1 MSALPGLRLPSRSKT
16 AALRTLWPFGLASA
30 LVYLL
35 GFTLPYWFPTHYLN
49 VKDEIYQFV
58 AREPWRGVLFYVALA
73 ALFVCYLAAYRQTAG
88 RGLSWSSARWVGF
101 WAVIFCLLLIPIQ
114 PVTSSDI
121 YGYLFQ
127 GRIVAVLGENPF
139 AHLYADFQSDPF
151 YFWVTFHRLPA
162 VTGYGPL
169 WIAITAGLGWL
180 ARERMLFNLVLL
192 KGMAAGLHLLSS
204 LLVFATLKRLGSDK
218 GVAAMLFYA
227 WNPVLLYE
235 LVGNGHNDAV
245 VAFLALLGFY
255 CLSREWWW
263 WAIPCLSAAALVK
276 PVVVL
281 WLPLVAVWLLA
292 QCPNWPVRVVRAAAL
307 AALAILP
314 AVVAY
319 APFWVGTSTF
329 QGLLAQSDIHGNSLP
344 NLLIWGLWEAWPG
357 FERQVVQGVKLLTA
371 VLLALF
377 YLWQLG
383 RIWLGVSRPA
393 STGEGKVGRPWQSL
407 LRAGFDVMLFYL
419 LFAGF
424 QFWPWYLTWIMIPA
438 AVLDEP
444 AFSIRHMLALVLGA
458 GSLLLYFPF
467 GWQWAQSRWPG
478 WGLALGAAL
487 PMLGLCAWLAI
498 HLLRSRQRAD
508 GGLVPKK

>member
-1 MSALPGLRLPSRSKT
+1 
-16 AALRTLWPFGLASA
+16 LASA
-30 LVYLL
+30 VVYLL
-35 GFTLPYWFPTHYLN
+35 GFTLPYWLPTYYLS
-49 VKDEIYQFV
+49 VQDEIYQFA
-58 AREPWRGVLFYVALA
+58 AREPWRGALFYITLA
-73 ALFVCYLAAYRQTAG
+73 AIFVFYVAAYRQTASH
-88 RGLSWSSARWVGF
+88 GLLRTRARWVGI
-101 WAVIFCLLLIPIQ
+101 WALVFCLLLIPIQ

-151 YFWVTFHRLPA
+151 YFSVTFHRLPA

-180 ARERMLFNLVLL
+180 ARERMLLNLVLL

-218 GVAAMLFYA
+218 RVAAMLFYA

-245 VAFLALLGFY
+245 VAFLALLGLY

-292 QCPNWPVRVVRAAAL
+292 QSPNWPARFVRAGAL
-307 AALAILP
+307 AALAIAP
-314 AVVAY
+314 AVAAY

-329 QGLLAQSDIHGNSLP
+329 QGLLTQSDIHGNSLP
-344 NLLIWGLWEAWPG
+344 SLLIWGLWSALPG
-357 FERQVVQGVKLLTA
+357 SERQVVQGVKLLTA

-393 STGEGKVGRPWQSL
+393 SMGDGKVRGSL
-407 LRAGFDVMLFYL
+407 QGLVRASFDVMLFYL
-419 LFAGF
+419 LFVGF

-438 AVLDEP
+438 AVLCEP
-444 AFSIRHMLALVLGA
+444 AFSIRRMLALVLGA

-467 GWQWAQSRWPG
+467 GWEWARSRWPG
-478 WGLALGAAL
+478 WGMALGAAL
-487 PMLGLCAWLAI
+487 PMLGLCAWVVI
-498 HLLRSRQRAD
+498 HRLLSRQTA
-508 GGLVPKK
+508 